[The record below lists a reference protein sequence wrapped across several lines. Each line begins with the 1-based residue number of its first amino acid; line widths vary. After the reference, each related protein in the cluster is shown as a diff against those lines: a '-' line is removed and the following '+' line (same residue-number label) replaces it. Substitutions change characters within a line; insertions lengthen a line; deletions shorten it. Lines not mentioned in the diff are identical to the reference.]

1 MKPFLTALLI
11 SHVAAGT
18 IALVAGLVPMLAKKG
33 GKLHNR
39 AGLVYVWCMIFVAGS
54 AILLCGLQAF
64 KMFRLFLAGI
74 AVLSFYLSFT
84 GWRAVLQK
92 RAKTG
97 PTQTDR
103 WIAYGTVAVSVGMAG
118 FGGWLLY
125 VNGPQF
131 LPVVFTFF
139 GGLTF
144 TFARRDL
151 TSFDKPQLKMHW
163 FFQHFTRMS
172 GSYIATFTAFEVN
185 NLARII
191 PATAPD
197 WVTTIGWI
205 TPSLIG
211 TLLIFKTV
219 AFYRKKFKVA

>member
-1 MKPFLTALLI
+1 MKSVLTALLV
-11 SHVAAGT
+11 SHIAAGT
-18 IALVAGLVPMLAKKG
+18 LALLVGLVPMLAQKG

-39 AGLVYVWCMIFVAGS
+39 AGLAYVWCMIYVAGS
-54 AILLCGLQAF
+54 AMLLCGLQEF

-74 AVLSFYLSFT
+74 AVFSFYLSFT

-103 WIAYGTVAVSVGMAG
+103 WIAYGTMAVSIGMTG

-125 VNGPQF
+125 INGPLF

-144 TFARRDL
+144 IFARRDL
-151 TSFDKPQLKMHW
+151 MSFDKPEAKMFW
-163 FFQHFTRMS
+163 FFQHFTRMA
-172 GSYIATFTAFEVN
+172 GSYIAAFTAFLVN

-191 PATAPD
+191 PVTAPD
-197 WVTTIGWI
+197 WFTTTGWI
-205 TPSLIG
+205 APSLIG
-211 TLLIFKTV
+211 TVLIFKTV
-219 AFYRKKFKVA
+219 AYYRKKFAV

>member
-1 MKPFLTALLI
+1 MKPFLTALLV
-11 SHVAAGT
+11 SHIAAGA
-18 IALVAGLVPMLAKKG
+18 IALVAGLVPTLAKKG

-39 AGLVYVWCMIFVAGS
+39 AGLIYVWCMIFVAGS
-54 AILLCGLQAF
+54 AMLLCVLQEF

-74 AVLSFYLSFT
+74 AVFSFYLSFT
-84 GWRAVLQK
+84 GWRAILQK
-92 RAKTG
+92 RTKTG
-97 PTQTDR
+97 PTRPDR
-103 WIAYGTVAVSVGMAG
+103 WITYGTMAVSVSMTG

-144 TFARRDL
+144 IFAWRDL

-197 WVTTIGWI
+197 WFTTVGWVA
-205 TPSLIG
+205 PSLIG
-211 TLLIFKTV
+211 TVLISRTV
-219 AFYRKKFKVA
+219 NYYRKKFAV